1 MPRTPYKIK
10 KSDWSAAREWIE
22 NKLSSDYFLE
32 YETDGTFNLDR
43 RLKAEREWKKIDVND
58 VDVVDEWCNKWLRAS
73 DWTQLKTAIRVAR
86 ARKKKH
92 TKSINLDS
100 DAWYLLYEK
109 AEKWDL
115 TLSDTIRRLVKMA
128 DGKPVSSVGKSAKK

>member
-32 YETDGTFNLDR
+32 YEMDGTFNLDR

-58 VDVVDEWCNKWLRAS
+58 VDVVDEWCNKWLRAG

-86 ARKKKH
+86 SRKKKH

-109 AEKWDL
+109 AENWDL
-115 TLSDTIRRLVKMA
+115 TLSEAIRRLVKMA
-128 DGKPVSSVGKSAKK
+128 DGKPVSRAGKIAKK